1 MVGVLGREWWWFWNT
16 REIEEVDSE
25 ECDNEPKEQRDGVHS
40 IGGIEPLE
48 ENKGGYDDSGR
59 EADVVHRVDT
69 GYHRQQKSGISECTY
84 TFVEKIAKA
93 LLK

>member
-1 MVGVLGREWWWFWNT
+1 MN
-16 REIEEVDSE
+16 SE
-25 ECDNEPKEQRDGVHS
+25 ECDNESKEQRDGVHS
-40 IGGIEPLE
+40 IGGVEALE

-69 GYHRQQKSGISECTY
+69 GHLRQGGNLDHSECTY
-84 TFVEKIAKA
+84 TFVEKIANA